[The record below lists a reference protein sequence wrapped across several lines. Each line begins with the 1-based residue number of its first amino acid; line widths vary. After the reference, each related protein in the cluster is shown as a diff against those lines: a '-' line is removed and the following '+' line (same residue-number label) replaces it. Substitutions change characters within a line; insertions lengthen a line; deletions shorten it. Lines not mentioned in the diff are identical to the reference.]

1 MGSEARSHD
10 TEWLLDQELC
20 ESLPAWPGL
29 AGDTGVRDGTHRE
42 PESRTTDVWRE
53 TREASDE

>member
-10 TEWLLDQELC
+10 TERLLDQELC
-20 ESLPAWPGL
+20 EPLPAWPGL

-42 PESRTTDVWRE
+42 PDSRTPDVWRE
-53 TREASDE
+53 TWEASDE